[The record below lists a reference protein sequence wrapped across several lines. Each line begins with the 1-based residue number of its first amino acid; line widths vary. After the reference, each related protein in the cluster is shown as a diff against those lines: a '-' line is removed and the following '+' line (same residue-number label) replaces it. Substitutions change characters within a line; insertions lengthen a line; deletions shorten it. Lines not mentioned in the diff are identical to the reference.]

1 MPNTGDR
8 RGTERTETI
17 LRSTLELGQELGY
30 AKLSIEAVAA
40 RAGAGKHTIYRRWPS
55 KGALLLDSLLWL
67 HEPALDYANT
77 GDIIVDLRAQIYAA
91 VDLLARPPFGPLFQA
106 LIGEAQYDPQLAA
119 ALNERFIAPQADKTV
134 ARLKAARDQGQLSP
148 DFDLDLAMA
157 ILSGP
162 LYFQFLITR
171 EPLTHEYVD
180 RILDA
185 LFAGMGRGGTST
197 SCSASTGSAVH
208 SHRLGEHESRS

>member
-1 MPNTGDR
+1 MGACQ
-8 RGTERTETI
+8 RGRELSIRHVPYRYRDVMTDKRSQRAADRTEAIMRT
-17 LRSTLELGQELGY
+17 TLELGQEIGY

-55 KGALLLDSLLWL
+55 KGALLLDSLLSL
-67 HEPALDYANT
+67 NEAGLDYPDT
-77 GDIIVDLRAQIYAA
+77 GDIVADLRVQIHAA

-106 LIGEAQYDPQLAA
+106 LIGEAQHEPQVAA

-134 ARLKAARDQGQLSP
+134 ARLRAARDQGQLSP
-148 DFDLDLAMA
+148 QFDLELAMA

-162 LYFQFLITR
+162 LYFQLLITQ

-185 LFAGMGRGGTST
+185 LF
-197 SCSASTGSAVH
+197 TGIGPTQAY
-208 SHRLGEHESRS
+208 